1 MSGKKYIKDLIIKVN
16 AADVGAAASAAK
28 GLDKS
33 LTQAAQSGTVLDN
46 SLKRVPSYI
55 NSALEAT
62 RNLNKELG
70 KSANAQV
77 LSSAL
82 NSVPEA
88 VKKMRTAFG
97 DLNKEFANQ
106 NKQLTGLNKAAK
118 STKSISDS
126 LIDAAVSAELLN
138 AQLSDTLTKLP
149 VLIAQAKEAGVSLD
163 FTRPAGS
170 TDALE
175 AALGQLVSKM
185 DELLE
190 YTVRSQVELSNLDT
204 TFDKVNDEI
213 KNLNKNMKEYS
224 QSSGKAQRQTEK
236 TNRALASSNTHA
248 QGAAR
253 TFSKMAQSAGG
264 YAVAYAFVAANLF
277 AVQQSFEYLSRGDQV
292 NRLEQMSKVMSGSL
306 GVSIRQVA
314 SDMQELTGYAVSY
327 EQALRTAT
335 QGATYKFQSD
345 QIEKMALVARR
356 ASIALG
362 VEMNDALNR
371 VMRGTSK
378 LEIELLDELGVT
390 VRLTQAYNDYAKSIG
405 KTANDLTDFERQ
417 TAYLNAVV
425 DQSTRRMGM
434 LDDQII
440 GVATGWEKLGAAS
453 ANASRQLSQSLA
465 SALEPVAAALANLLS
480 RLDEA
485 HSKYGKAGARI
496 RTTGEDFGEAAKQ
509 KNTGEM
515 IRLYQSMEK
524 EWQKAN
530 LSEHKFLSESEQRWL
545 QWNDAASTATLG
557 LAGLLSATYTEWR
570 GEDERTA
577 AQILD
582 DNARVW
588 EAQQAIVKAAKELMK
603 QFGIDTSNVDS
614 TELTKLANAFISLKQ
629 AGSESVKEIANNTA
643 GLRKT
648 QTEFGKLLSPMKNVL
663 QSMKDINTEIAKF
676 GGTQTD
682 GIKQM
687 ALVLQDLGYLAKDDM
702 SASGVAAA
710 QANLDYATQA
720 TAAMDK
726 WEKDEEGRL
735 KRQRQI
741 ERSLVGQN
749 AAVQELTMN
758 QRKRNELE
766 EENARLNA
774 LITANNLK
782 VTPDDMSAIDARIVA
797 NQAQLVQ
804 LDKEDRMARQEAVDI
819 RQKDLEVTGNITA
832 LTKDMSDA
840 SLSVVKAQNKL
851 SALQY
856 AYGNNVAR
864 TAEDQ
869 RAMSLEMLEAERELA
884 RARYEELTYNQ
895 QIATQKAVVAQWEQ
909 DILWYQQGS
918 VKAGADIVEAQQQMK
933 AADAEI
939 VYLKKMGAAGEQD
952 LLDKT
957 RERFELQKKVVE
969 LTAESIKNQVEE
981 LNISA
986 RRSAAVEGPL
996 AEQRQALKEIR
1007 MQMEGLEESGY
1018 KATLQYKQLADSLE
1032 EARIKYQLMMDQ
1044 QKANKINDVLG
1055 ATGQMTLSTM
1065 WGQTQED
1072 IANATMSNNLSNF
1085 TSAFSAIGEYNPA
1098 VTDMIGNL
1106 GQLANAMIAVGE
1118 SGLKANQLVGPVL
1131 STLGSMFAMTA
1142 QQSIDSIQS
1151 QIDMEKKLDGKSE
1164 QSKAKLAKLEE
1175 EKLAKQKKMATQQIA
1190 VQTAIGMANALG
1202 AAPPPYNFVLMG
1214 MVAAAGMMA
1223 MQQAQS
1229 GNVSSSPDAYA
1240 PESLTLGNRQNRV
1253 DVAQGASAG
1262 ELSYIRGDKGS
1273 GGIQSFVP
1281 RATGGKGYAGTSVM
1295 LGEHG
1300 AEAVTLSRDV
1310 DISNSTE
1317 SRNTS
1322 SSGNSYQVTIHA
1334 VDARSFKDLMQENS
1348 RDMVDVIETSLN
1360 ETGKSIKN

>member
-1 MSGKKYIKDLIIKVN
+1 MAGKKYIKDLVVKVN

-28 GLDKS
+28 NLEKS
-33 LTQAAQSGTVLDN
+33 LDQAANSGVTLDN
-46 SLKRVPSYI
+46 SLKRIPSYLT
-55 NSALEAT
+55 SALEAT
-62 RNLNKELG
+62 RSLNKELG

-77 LSSAL
+77 LSNAL

-88 VKKMRTAFG
+88 VKRMRTAFG

-106 NKQLTGLNKAAK
+106 SKQLTSINKAAK
-118 STKSISDS
+118 STKAISDS
-126 LIDAAVSAELLN
+126 LLDAAISAELLN
-138 AQLSDTLTKLP
+138 GQLSNTIAKLP
-149 VLIAQAKEAGVSLD
+149 VLITQAKEAGISLD
-163 FTRPAGS
+163 FTRSSAS
-170 TDALE
+170 TDRLETALE
-175 AALGQLVSKM
+175 LLVHKM

-190 YTVRSQVELSNLDT
+190 YTVRSQVELGNLDT
-204 TFDKVNDEI
+204 TFDKVSAEI
-213 KNLNKNMKEYS
+213 NSLNKNMKDYS
-224 QSSGKAQRQTEK
+224 MASGKAQRQTEK

-277 AVQQSFEYLSRGDQV
+277 AVQQSFEYLSRGDQL

-306 GVSIRQVA
+306 GTSIRQVA

-335 QGATYKFQSD
+335 QGATYKFQAD

-362 VEMNDALNR
+362 VDMNDALNR

-390 VRLTQAYNDYAKSIG
+390 VRLTQAYNDYAKSVG

-434 LDDQII
+434 LDDQIK

-465 SALEPVAAALANLLS
+465 SALEPVAKSLANLLS

-485 HSKYGKAGARI
+485 HDKYGKAGARI
-496 RTTGEDFGEAAKQ
+496 RDTGEDFGEAAKQ

-515 IRLYQSMEK
+515 IRLYQTMEA

-557 LAGLLSATYTEWR
+557 LAGLLGATYAEWR

-577 AQILD
+577 SQILN

-588 EAQQAIVKAAKELMK
+588 EAQQARIKAASELMK
-603 QFGIDTSNVDS
+603 QFGIDTKNVDS

-629 AGSESVKEIANNTA
+629 AGSESVKEISNSTA
-643 GLRKT
+643 ALRTT
-648 QTEFGKLLSPMKNVL
+648 QNEFGKLLSPMKNVL
-663 QSMKDINTEIAKF
+663 QSMKDINTEIGKF
-676 GGTQTD
+676 GGTQAD

-687 ALVLQDLGYLAKDDM
+687 AFVLQDLGYLAKNDF
-702 SASGVAAA
+702 SAQGVAAA
-710 QANLDYATQA
+710 QANLDYATQ
-720 TAAMDK
+720 TTDMMDK
-726 WEKDEEGRL
+726 WEKDENGRL
-735 KRQRQI
+735 KRQKQI
-741 ERSLVGQN
+741 ERSLIGQN
-749 AAVQELTMN
+749 SAVQELTMN

-774 LITANNLK
+774 MITANSLK
-782 VTPDDMSAIDARIVA
+782 VTPDDVSALQNRIVA
-797 NQAQLVQ
+797 NQAAMVQ
-804 LDKEDRMARQEAVDI
+804 LDKDDTMARQEAVDI
-819 RQKDLEVTGNITA
+819 RQKDLEVTANINA
-832 LTKDMSDA
+832 LTQDMSDA

-864 TAEDQ
+864 TAEEQ
-869 RAMSLEMLEAERELA
+869 RSLSLDMLEAERELK
-884 RARYEELTYNQ
+884 RARYEELSYNE
-895 QIATQKAVVAQWEQ
+895 QIASQKAVVMQMEQ

-918 VKAGADIVEAQQQMK
+918 VKAGADIVEAQQQLK
-933 AADAEI
+933 TLETEI
-939 VYLKKMGAAGEQD
+939 SYLKGMGAMGEQD
-952 LLDKT
+952 LLDKMK
-957 RERFELQKKVVE
+957 ERLDVQKKIVE
-969 LTAESIKNQVEE
+969 LTAESIKSQVEE
-981 LNISA
+981 MAIA
-986 RRSAAVEGPL
+986 DRRKADTIGPL
-996 AEQRQALKEIR
+996 AQQKQSIKEIS
-1007 MQMEGLEESGY
+1007 MQMDGLAESGY
-1018 KATLQYKQLADSLE
+1018 KASLQYKQLADQLE
-1032 EARIKYQLMMDQ
+1032 DARIKYQLMMDQ

-1055 ATGQMTLSTM
+1055 ATGNTQLSTM

-1072 IANATMSNNLSNF
+1072 IANATMSNNLDNF

-1229 GNVSSSPDAYA
+1229 GNVSSTPDAYA

-1253 DVAQGASAG
+1253 DVAQGANSG

-1310 DISNSTE
+1310 EITNSTE
-1317 SRNTS
+1317 SKRGAG
-1322 SSGNSYQVTIHA
+1322 GNSYSVTIQA
-1334 VDARSFKDLMQENS
+1334 VDARSFQQLMEDNAGVVVETVENK
-1348 RDMVDVIETSLN
+1348 LN
-1360 ETGKSIKN
+1360 ETGKSIKK

>member
-1 MSGKKYIKDLIIKVN
+1 MSGKKYIKDLVIKVN

-55 NSALEAT
+55 TSALEAT
-62 RNLNKELG
+62 KSLNKELG

-77 LSSAL
+77 LSTAL

-88 VKKMRTAFG
+88 VKKMRSALG
-97 DLNKEFANQ
+97 ELNKEFANQ
-106 NKQLTGLNKAAK
+106 NKQIGGLTKAAK
-118 STKSISDS
+118 STKAISDS

-138 AQLSDTLTKLP
+138 GQLTDTLTKLP
-149 VLIAQAKEAGVSLD
+149 VLIAQAREAGLSLD
-163 FTRPAGS
+163 FARPASS
-170 TDALE
+170 TDSLEHALE
-175 AALGQLVSKM
+175 QLISKM

-204 TFDKVNDEI
+204 TFDKVNSEI
-213 KNLNKNMKEYS
+213 KSLNKNMKEYS
-224 QSSGKAQRQTEK
+224 QSSSKAQKQTEK
-236 TNRALASSNTHA
+236 TNRALASSNSHA
-248 QGAAR
+248 QGATR

-264 YAVAYAFVAANLF
+264 FAAGYAFIAANLF
-277 AVQQSFEYLSRGDQV
+277 AVQQAFEYLSRGDQV

-306 GVSIRQVA
+306 GTSIRQVA

-335 QGATYKFQSD
+335 QGATYKFQAD

-362 VEMNDALNR
+362 VDMNDALNR

-390 VRLTQAYNDYAKSIG
+390 VRLTQAYNDYAKSVG
-405 KTANDLTDFERQ
+405 KTANDLTDYERQ

-425 DQSTRRMGM
+425 DQSTKRMGM
-434 LDDQII
+434 LDKQIV
-440 GVATGWEKLGAAS
+440 GVSTGWEKLGAAAS
-453 ANASRQLSQSLA
+453 NASRTLSQSLA
-465 SALEPVAAALANLLS
+465 NALEPLAKSLADILS
-480 RLDEA
+480 QLDSA
-485 HSKYGKAGARI
+485 HSKYGKGGVKVSQA
-496 RTTGEDFGEAAKQ
+496 GEDFNEAMNQ
-509 KNTGEM
+509 GNTGEA
-515 IRLYQSMEK
+515 IRLFQTMQQ
-524 EWQKAN
+524 EWDKAS
-530 LSEHKFLSESEQRWL
+530 LSQHKFLTKSQQNMYLLSDAMNVLTLGMGEQFL
-545 QWNDAASTATLG
+545 KMYADVGEANDRTSSQILEDNYRVWKAQQDLVSAAS
-557 LAGLLSATYTEWR
+557 
-570 GEDERTA
+570 
-577 AQILD
+577 
-582 DNARVW
+582 
-588 EAQQAIVKAAKELMK
+588 KLMK
-603 QFGIDTSNVDS
+603 QFGVDTSNVDS
-614 TELTKLANAFISLKQ
+614 SEITKLATAFISLKQ

-643 GLRKT
+643 GLRQT

-663 QSMKDINTEIAKF
+663 QSMKDINIEIAKF
-676 GGTQTD
+676 GGTKAD

-687 ALVLQDLGYLAKDDM
+687 AIVLQDLGYLAKDDT
-702 SASGVAAA
+702 SEAGVAAA

-774 LITANNLK
+774 LVTANKLK
-782 VTPDDMSAIDARIVA
+782 VTPDDLSAIDARIVA

-804 LDKEDRMARQEAVDI
+804 LDKEDRIARQDAVDI
-819 RQKDLEVTGNITA
+819 RQKDLEVTSNITA
-832 LTKDMSDA
+832 LTRDMSDD
-840 SLSVVKAQNKL
+840 SLAVVKAQNKL

-869 RAMSLEMLEAERELA
+869 RAISLEMLEAERELTK
-884 RARYEELTYNQ
+884 ARYEELSYNQ
-895 QIATQKAVVAQWEQ
+895 QIASQKAIISQLEQ
-909 DILWYQQGS
+909 DAIWYQKGS
-918 VKAGADIVEAQQQMK
+918 VKAGAEIVEVQQQI
-933 AADAEI
+933 ASSDSEI
-939 VYLKKMGAAGEQD
+939 AYLKKMGAAGEQD

-957 RERFELQKKVVE
+957 RERFDLQKKLVE
-969 LTAESIKNQVEE
+969 LTSESIKSQVEE
-981 LNISA
+981 LSISA
-986 RRSAAVEGPL
+986 RREAAVRGPL
-996 AEQRQALKEIR
+996 AEQKQALKEIT
-1007 MQMEGLEESGY
+1007 MQMDALAESGY
-1018 KATLQYKQLADSLE
+1018 KASLQYKQLADSLE
-1032 EARIKYQLMMDQ
+1032 DAKIKYQLMMDQ
-1044 QKANKINDVLG
+1044 QKANQVNDVLG
-1055 ATGQMTLSTM
+1055 ATGQMTLSTV

-1072 IANATMSNNLSNF
+1072 IANATMANNLSNF

-1118 SGLKANQLVGPVL
+1118 SGLKANQLIGPVL

-1190 VQTAIGMANALG
+1190 VQTAVGMANALG

-1229 GNVSSSPDAYA
+1229 GNVSSTPDSFA

-1317 SRNTS
+1317 SRSTS